1 MSVSA
6 STTITGVGMSVR
18 IIVGFGIGV
27 VDVELIGGAPAE
39 RLWIRYASYAW
50 SRGLIAL
57 T

>member
-18 IIVGFGIGV
+18 MKVGFGIGV
-27 VDVELIGGAPAE
+27 ADVELIGGAPAE
-39 RLWIRYASYAW
+39 RLWIMYASYDVVT
-50 SRGLIAL
+50 GLIVF